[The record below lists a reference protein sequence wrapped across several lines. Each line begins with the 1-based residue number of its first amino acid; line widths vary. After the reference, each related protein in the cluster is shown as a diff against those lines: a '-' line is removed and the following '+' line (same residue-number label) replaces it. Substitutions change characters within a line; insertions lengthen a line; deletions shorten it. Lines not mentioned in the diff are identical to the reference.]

1 MSKQNGGIV
10 KLTDCRLFSAFLHE
24 AKLLKLRN
32 VAIRYLP
39 RFRSES
45 G

>member
-1 MSKQNGGIV
+1 MAASVGEGEHEGIV

-24 AKLLKLRN
+24 AKPLS
-32 VAIRYLP
+32 AP
-39 RFRSES
+39 